1 MKMDFAFNAMS
12 SMCKKKKELPLCKI
26 VIICFQMI
34 EDDWPSAE
42 EDQDKGD
49 VVYGS
54 CVSGF
59 ILGLTS
65 LAMMKLRW
73 RILRK
78 DISILIDSET
88 TLVSVGGFA
97 SGAIISLWNHS
108 LQWPI
113 SSRHRH
119 LSPHLYPHA
128 KHASST
134 RLYSIGAGQSICH
147 LGDADVVDPRIYVIG
162 SCIEKYRIALVV
174 TISVMLYII
183 LCFILGQD
191 RSVAAE
197 HRAGI
202 NQL

>member
-73 RILRK
+73 SDK
-78 DISILIDSET
+78 PYT
-88 TLVSVGGFA
+88 GFR
-97 SGAIISLWNHS
+97 GENQNNHH
-108 LQWPI
+108 I
-113 SSRHRH
+113 
-119 LSPHLYPHA
+119 
-128 KHASST
+128 T
-134 RLYSIGAGQSICH
+134 RNTEEG
-147 LGDADVVDPRIYVIG
+147 
-162 SCIEKYRIALVV
+162 
-174 TISVMLYII
+174 YIP
-183 LCFILGQD
+183 
-191 RSVAAE
+191 
-197 HRAGI
+197 
-202 NQL
+202 